1 MDVPATPQSRGQRG
15 APRRQALAALA
26 PGALAA
32 CRPDPTP
39 ALREEA
45 RKLGA
50 GLDCSDVTMLGA
62 AELVTRT
69 SNEYRQRHDLPDQ
82 FCLNCLNYVPPP
94 SPERCGTCKTV
105 KGPINPDGWCKQWT
119 AQRL

>member
-1 MDVPATPQSRGQRG
+1 MLLT
-15 APRRQALAALA
+15 RRQLLTWLAAA
-26 PGALAA
+26 GGLAA
-32 CRPDPTP
+32 VACRADPTP

-45 RKLGA
+45 RKLGS
-50 GLDCSDVTMLGA
+50 GLDCSDTTLLSA

-69 SNEYRQRHDLPDQ
+69 SNDYRQHTERDDQ

-94 SPERCGTCKTV
+94 APGRCASCKTV

-119 AQRL
+119 EKRT

>member
-1 MDVPATPQSRGQRG
+1 MT
-15 APRRQALAALA
+15 RREALAWLA
-26 PGALAA
+26 GAAAAVLAA
-32 CRPDPTP
+32 CRRDQTP

-50 GLDCSDVTMLGA
+50 GLDCSDVALLLP
-62 AELVTRT
+62 AEALTRT
-69 SNEYRQRHDLPDQ
+69 SNEYRQHGDRPDQ

-94 SPERCGTCKTV
+94 SPGRCGTCKTV

-119 AQRL
+119 AKRA